1 MIKYPFI
8 KQNGLRDCGPAC
20 ILMILKYYGGY
31 MSLDKLSVLLSTGSN
46 GTSVYNMVEC
56 LKKLGFD
63 SNAYKYNDIL
73 DIKCPCIAHIH
84 YDIYNHFVV
93 VFEINFK
100 KNYLIIGDPNK
111 GIIKISFEDFK
122 NWSGIVIEAKPIGLI
137 VREEE
142 PKVFNF
148 IISLIKDNCLLFFIV
163 GFLSILI
170 CFLSIVVSFFLQ
182 ISISSSINNFVY
194 SFLITLFLK
203 SILEFIRNIILIKF
217 NYRIDKKLYLDTFK
231 NIIYLPYISSKNKT
245 SGELISY
252 FNDLFNIKN
261 LLCYILIILFI
272 NIPLII
278 LVSIILFI
286 LSNKL
291 FIFNFL
297 ILLFYL
303 LIYFYYHKRKYYLS
317 DEVLKNKA
325 LLNSFISENISGYE
339 TINNLNIRDKIV
351 SDFECKYDY
360 FMDLNRNFEKLKN
373 KEFLYKE
380 FVFDVSLLL
389 ILWFISKDSN
399 NFITIYFL
407 FNLLNTSFK
416 EIFEFDGDL
425 LNVIFSI
432 RHIQEIPK
440 DSFKKNVCVDGNIV
454 VKNLN
459 KEFNGNN
466 VLENINM
473 EICKGEK
480 VFVTGDS
487 GSGKSTLFKI
497 IKGYYSYE
505 GVCLIGDYECGKYNF
520 LNIIYISSHE
530 QLFTGRVIDN
540 LSFIKENKV
549 NKDICEVLNSD
560 NEFIYEDGFNLSIG
574 QKQRIAL
581 ARGLNNFNIII
592 IDEGLDGVDV
602 NMERRII
609 KRLFKYY
616 SDKTFIYI
624 SHRLDNLDLFDRF
637 IKIDDGRIILD
648 EKRND

>member
-1 MIKYPFI
+1 M
-8 KQNGLRDCGPAC
+8 
-20 ILMILKYYGGY
+20 
-31 MSLDKLSVLLSTGSN
+31 
-46 GTSVYNMVEC
+46 
-56 LKKLGFD
+56 
-63 SNAYKYNDIL
+63 
-73 DIKCPCIAHIH
+73 
-84 YDIYNHFVV
+84 
-93 VFEINFK
+93 
-100 KNYLIIGDPNK
+100 
-111 GIIKISFEDFK
+111 
-122 NWSGIVIEAKPIGLI
+122 
-137 VREEE
+137 
-142 PKVFNF
+142 
-148 IISLIKDNCLLFFIV
+148 
-163 GFLSILI
+163 
-170 CFLSIVVSFFLQ
+170 
-182 ISISSSINNFVY
+182 
-194 SFLITLFLK
+194 
-203 SILEFIRNIILIKF
+203 
-217 NYRIDKKLYLDTFK
+217 
-231 NIIYLPYISSKNKT
+231 
-245 SGELISY
+245 
-252 FNDLFNIKN
+252 
-261 LLCYILIILFI
+261 
-272 NIPLII
+272 
-278 LVSIILFI
+278 
-286 LSNKL
+286 
-291 FIFNFL
+291 
-297 ILLFYL
+297 
-303 LIYFYYHKRKYYLS
+303 
-317 DEVLKNKA
+317 
-325 LLNSFISENISGYE
+325 
-339 TINNLNIRDKIV
+339 
-351 SDFECKYDY
+351 
-360 FMDLNRNFEKLKN
+360 
-373 KEFLYKE
+373 
-380 FVFDVSLLL
+380 
-389 ILWFISKDSN
+389 
-399 NFITIYFL
+399 

-416 EIFEFDGDL
+416 EIFEYDCDL

-540 LSFIKENKV
+540 LSFIKESKV